1 MRISDWSS
9 DVCSSDL
16 TAGRSDAGPVRR
28 RFGAGEGRCRGGRE
42 AREALGHARPAE
54 PEVREGYGAH
64 RRAAAPP
71 GRFHGRQDR
80 FQPDPRAG
88 GIQGIAPIRRG
99 HRLVTAETRNYPLCC
114 AYPFRFAPGNGD
126 STMASPLPA
135 TRRMLSASDY
145 GIVGDG
151 IADDTAALQAALD
164 EIGRAHV

>member
-1 MRISDWSS
+1 M
-9 DVCSSDL
+9 
-16 TAGRSDAGPVRR
+16 RR
-28 RFGAGEGRCRGGRE
+28 RPPCSTRPDTLFPDTTFVQSMQGR
-42 AREALGHARPAE
+42 
-54 PEVREGYGAH
+54 
-64 RRAAAPP
+64 
-71 GRFHGRQDR
+71 
-80 FQPDPRAG
+80 
-88 GIQGIAPIRRG
+88 APIRRG

-164 EIGRAHV
+164 AITTDGDRKSTRLNSSH